1 MNQVY
6 MWKPL
11 WYWLG
16 ALMLAVVVYL
26 SLMPSPPQLDI
37 SAGDKLQHLA
47 AYSALGYWFGMLAL
61 QNWRRLCLVAGGLI
75 VLGIALEFIQGMTGY
90 RTFDVG
96 DMLAN
101 AIGVVAGLTLART
114 RLGLALLWLE
124 QVLHAA

>member
-16 ALMLAVVVYL
+16 AFMTGIVVYL
-26 SLMPSPPQLDI
+26 SLMPSPPQLDMT
-37 SAGDKLQHLA
+37 AGDKLQHLA
-47 AYSALGYWFGMLAL
+47 AYSALGFWFAMLA
-61 QNWRRLCLVAGGLI
+61 QGNRRQLGLSVSALI
-75 VLGIALEFIQGMTGY
+75 GLGIALEFIQGMTGY

-101 AIGVVAGLTLART
+101 SLGVVTGSVLART
-114 RLGLALLWLE
+114 RLGRLLFWLE
-124 QVLHAA
+124 QLQWAS